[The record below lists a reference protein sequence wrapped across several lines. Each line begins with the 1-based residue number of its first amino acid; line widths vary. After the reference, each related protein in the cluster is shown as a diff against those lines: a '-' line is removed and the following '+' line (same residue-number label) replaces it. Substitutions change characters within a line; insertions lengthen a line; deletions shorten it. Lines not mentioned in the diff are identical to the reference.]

1 MSRIEPRL
9 IHIAETDSTNRYLRM
24 IIETERLVSGSIV
37 HADFQTAGR
46 GVSGSSWE
54 SEAGKNLTFSVLYYP
69 EDIPAN
75 RSFIIAEMASLCVK
89 FTLEKY
95 IHDVTVKWPN
105 DVYCGDKK
113 ITGILIENTLFQGKI
128 TQSIIGIGINV
139 NQALF
144 HSEAP
149 NPVSMAQVADVEFDR
164 MTIMNDF
171 RQIFMEQC
179 GRLSKLHNFAVVHDN
194 YLNAL
199 YRKTGFH
206 SYRDCQGVFEAVLH
220 DIEPTGHLVL
230 KRVDGSISRYAFKE
244 VGIVIA
250 RDEAIQLH

>member
-1 MSRIEPRL
+1 MNRIAPQL
-9 IHIAETDSTNRYLRM
+9 VHVAETDSTNRYLRM
-24 IIETERLVSGSIV
+24 ITETERLVSGSIV
-37 HADFQTAGR
+37 LADYQTAGR

-54 SEAGKNLTFSVLYYP
+54 SEAGKNLTFSVLFYP

-75 RSFIIAEMASLCVK
+75 RSFVIAEMASLSVK
-89 FTLEKY
+89 FTLDEY

-139 NQALF
+139 NQHLF
-144 HSEAP
+144 HSDAP
-149 NPVSMAQVADVEFDR
+149 NPVSMAQVAGLEFDR
-164 MTIMNDF
+164 MTVMNNF
-171 RQIFMEQC
+171 RQKFMEQC
-179 GRLSKLHNFAVVHDN
+179 GRLSKPYNFARVHDD

-206 SYRDCQGVFEAVLH
+206 SYRDDQGAFDAVLH
-220 DIEPTGHLVL
+220 DIESTGHLLL

-244 VGIVIA
+244 VSFL
-250 RDEAIQLH
+250 DCL